1 MKKTLLIAAM
11 ALISVCGFAQKFAHI
26 NTQELVQLCPEA
38 DAARS
43 TMTAASQEAQ
53 ETYQAMVDEFNTK
66 YQTYQQK
73 SSTWTQTIKES
84 KEKELTEIQQRIQEF
99 SQNVQMELQ
108 QREQELY
115 APIYEKVNN
124 TIKDL
129 AKKGNYIYVFDATS
143 ILYIDSAQS
152 TDLTPEARKVLNIPA
167 DRTLES
173 LQAELQAAAQAAQ
186 NAQQQ

>member
-1 MKKTLLIAAM
+1 MKKILLIAAM
-11 ALISVCGFAQKFAHI
+11 ALVSSFGFAQKFAHV
-26 NTQELVQLCPEA
+26 NTTELVQLCPEA
-38 DAARS
+38 DQARA

-53 ETYQAMVDEFNTK
+53 DTYQAMVDEFQSK
-66 YQTYQQK
+66 YQQYQQK
-73 SSTWTQTIKES
+73 SSTWTATIKES

-129 AKKGNYIYVFDATS
+129 AKKGNYIYVFDAAG
-143 ILYIDSAQS
+143 ILYIDPAQS
-152 TDLTPEARKVLNIPA
+152 TDLTPDARKVLNIPA

-173 LQAELQAAAQAAQ
+173 LQQELQAQAQAQQAQ
-186 NAQQQ
+186 